1 MEIPITWILT
11 AFVTLTGT
19 ISGMALTIWL
29 FMKERLAKQDILI
42 EKQNITIHK
51 LQEDVERLSGGCGIE
66 SCVWKKFR

>member
-11 AFVTLTGT
+11 AFVTLAGT

-29 FMKERLAKQDILI
+29 FMKERLAKQDVLI

-51 LQEDVERLSGGCGIE
+51 LQEDIDRLSGGCGVE
-66 SCVWKKFR
+66 VCVWKKRH